1 MESKSNLNQLFDLAR
16 SSSST
21 ISADEAIAR
30 FELDVQALPNPS
42 SKKKFLTKNG
52 WIMISTI
59 AIVSTAII
67 GFLLNSNEVVDLA
80 KIEVNSTELKTKTQ
94 EESEL
99 LNEREFKKQPE
110 TTIVEISSLDFL
122 DLEFFEHEN
131 LKMTLISQPVRKL
144 ISKHPEPEEPKYYPK
159 LTPDE
164 IKANEKQKKKM
175 LKALDKLDKKSYV
188 YIPSGSMKI
197 EEDVFSVQA
206 FHMSVNEVTNL
217 EYRTFMFDLIINDR
231 KAEFDLARPQQ
242 DLWTSVADST
252 GSLEKNYFS
261 HPAFDE
267 YPVVNVTQKGAE
279 LYCKWLTTEL
289 EKAYGGN
296 HNDVRLPVKEEW
308 IVAASAHGTHQH
320 YPWDGTSIKNEA
332 GCFMA
337 NANSNID
344 GPNKSEFILGEDG
357 AAYTAKTGSYNP
369 NEYGLYCMSGN
380 VAELVYDTE
389 LSKDGLYSVKK
400 NLLQV
405 GGGWMDPA
413 EDLLITPSKQIDF
426 TGASPNVG
434 FRVVRMYVSPRL
446 K

>member
-30 FELDVQALPNPS
+30 FESDVQALPNPS
-42 SKKKFLTKNG
+42 SRKKFLTKNG

-67 GFLLNSNEVVDLA
+67 GFLLNSNEVENEP

-99 LNEREFKKQPE
+99 LIEREFKKKPE
-110 TTIVEISSLDFL
+110 TTFVEISSLDFL

-131 LKMTLISQPVRKL
+131 LKMTLISKPVRKL
-144 ISKHPEPEEPKYYPK
+144 KSKQPLPEEPKYYPK
-159 LTPDE
+159 LTPE
-164 IKANEKQKKKM
+164 EVKANEKQKKKM

-197 EEDVFSVQA
+197 KEDVFSVQA

-242 DLWTSVADST
+242 DLWTSVVDS
-252 GSLEKNYFS
+252 GGAMERNYFS
-261 HPAFDE
+261 HPAFDD

-289 EKAYGGN
+289 EKAYHGN
-296 HNDVRLPVKEEW
+296 HNDMRLPVKEEW
-308 IVAASAHGTHQH
+308 IVAASAHGKHQH

-332 GCFMA
+332 GCYMA
-337 NANSNID
+337 NCHIKLSEL
-344 GPNKSEFILGEDG
+344 NKAGSLFGDG
-357 AAYTAKTGSYNP
+357 AIHTAKTSSYNP

-389 LSKDGLYSVKK
+389 LSIDGLYSVKK

-413 EDLLITPSKQIDF
+413 EDLLITPSKQKDF

-434 FRVVRMYVSPRL
+434 FRVVRTYVSPRL
-446 K
+446 N